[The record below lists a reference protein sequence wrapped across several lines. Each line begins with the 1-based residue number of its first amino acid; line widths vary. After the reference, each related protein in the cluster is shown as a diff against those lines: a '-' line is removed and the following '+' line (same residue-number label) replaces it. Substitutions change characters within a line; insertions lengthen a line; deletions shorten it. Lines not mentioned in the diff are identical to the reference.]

1 MFLMGF
7 TPIGT
12 IQAGVLTITLLGIP
26 VAIIACVFGKWMG
39 AVIGLIWGTISFI
52 QGATGLDPAGP
63 ILMEYSTIGLVV
75 TCFLPRILTGFLAGL
90 IYEINKGWDKK
101 GHINAVIS
109 SASVTF
115 FNTLLFMTSYCLFFF
130 SSPSVQSSI
139 SYLSDKYGVNASNPL
154 IFIVFAVGINFLVEL
169 AVNAIVGSACVFGV
183 NKAALSLGVTSPF
196 SQKQEKKEKE
206 EK

>member
-1 MFLMGF
+1 MKRNNTIYAMSVMALMIGIMFLMGF

-130 SSPSVQSSI
+130 PPLPSSLQSAI
-139 SYLSDKYGVNASNPL
+139 CQ
-154 IFIVFAVGINFLVEL
+154 INME
-169 AVNAIVGSACVFGV
+169 SMPP
-183 NKAALSLGVTSPF
+183 TR
-196 SQKQEKKEKE
+196 
-206 EK
+206 